1 MRNLWSTLVK
11 VLVGTGLLSM
21 LLPRKDQ
28 SQGASGAPRP
38 SAPPASGGG
47 GTRPQPTS
55 TRPIPQAPSTSTGAA
70 SQSRS
75 ATLTRELRVNG
86 RIVPA
91 GTPVTIISEHGRGSA
106 YDVEL
111 RAPDRC
117 TLTVE
122 GAAIRAG

>member
-38 SAPPASGGG
+38 SAPPAPGAG
-47 GTRPQPTS
+47 GTRPQPTPA
-55 TRPIPQAPSTSTGAA
+55 RPVPPATAPGAA
-70 SQSRS
+70 SQTRS

-91 GTPVTIISEHGRGSA
+91 GTPVTILSEHGRGSA